1 MSSVSSPLILL
12 AAGGTGGHLF
22 PAEALAVELVKSG
35 VEIHLATDQRGM
47 AYGGAFPAKERHA
60 IRAATPSGK
69 SPLAMAKALFSLGI
83 GLIQSLRLVYR
94 LKPDAV
100 VGFGG
105 YPSVPPLLAASLL
118 GVPTLV
124 HEQNGVLGRANRFL
138 APRAK
143 AIGTGF
149 ADVKGVSPSF
159 QDRIHLVGNPIR
171 PAVIE
176 AARQPYQPIASD
188 GPIHLLV
195 TGGSQGARVMSE
207 VVPKALGLL
216 PPEVKARLT
225 IVHQARGN
233 DLATAEQLYT
243 EAGIKA
249 DIRAF
254 FDDLPKRIA
263 DAHLV
268 IGRAGASTVA
278 ELAVIGRP
286 SILVPLP
293 GSLDQDQAANAES
306 LARIGAATVIRQKDF
321 TPEALAALLERL
333 FDHPSELTDSSRAAK
348 SAGIPDAAAR
358 FADLVVLTAGLDV
371 KRSISP

>member
-1 MSSVSSPLILL
+1 
-12 AAGGTGGHLF
+12 
-22 PAEALAVELVKSG
+22 
-35 VEIHLATDQRGM
+35 
-47 AYGGAFPAKERHA
+47 
-60 IRAATPSGK
+60 
-69 SPLAMAKALFSLGI
+69 
-83 GLIQSLRLVYR
+83 
-94 LKPDAV
+94 
-100 VGFGG
+100 
-105 YPSVPPLLAASLL
+105 
-118 GVPTLV
+118 
-124 HEQNGVLGRANRFL
+124 
-138 APRAK
+138 
-143 AIGTGF
+143 
-149 ADVKGVSPSF
+149 
-159 QDRIHLVGNPIR
+159 
-171 PAVIE
+171 
-176 AARQPYQPIASD
+176 
-188 GPIHLLV
+188 
-195 TGGSQGARVMSE
+195 MSE

-333 FDHPSELTDSSRAAK
+333 FDHPSELTDSSLAAK